1 MDLKLQIVFIL
12 ASVGTIIFV
21 IRQIR
26 KYGLNIEDS
35 VTWILWSM
43 MLLILSLFPAVADGI
58 AKFLGFMSTS
68 NFILSL
74 FVFYLYIALVMQMI
88 QISKLKEKEKELIQK
103 LSIAKAEL
111 EETTDKERKTK

>member
-74 FVFYLYIALVMQMI
+74 FVFYLYIALLI